1 MKQQFIAI
9 HRQRPPTIFVER
21 LKIAVSVVRFRP
33 WAPFPRCDIPPH
45 DRRTAGSAFAALK
58 RDSFGSISIELWLI
72 ARAEGPL

>member
-1 MKQQFIAI
+1 
-9 HRQRPPTIFVER
+9 
-21 LKIAVSVVRFRP
+21 VVRFRP